1 MLNQKLSQ
9 VSQEDFNFLIK
20 NGVRSSK
27 LLNFDFE
34 SVIYFSWG
42 FLKETLPDLFS
53 KNEFE
58 KLFYL
63 MFQERKQSLFLNDI
77 KFIPVSEAMY
87 FILWLIDELKSVN
100 ELESKYLRSEPDI
113 KMIQAGINN
122 LDQFGI
128 KNTLD
133 NLAKGDILK
142 YDAIRKLRYHDVFDK
157 QYMEVVK
164 SEIEKKRAKIK

>member
-1 MLNQKLSQ
+1 MLNSQLSQ
-9 VSQEDFNFLIK
+9 IKQDDFNFLIK

-42 FLKETLPDLFS
+42 FLKETLPDLFA

-63 MFQERKQSLFLNDI
+63 MFKDRKQNLFLNDVQRI
-77 KFIPVSEAMY
+77 SPNEAMQ
-87 FILWLIDELKSVN
+87 FVLWIIDELKSIT
-100 ELESKYLRSEPDI
+100 ELESQYLRSDPDA

-122 LDQFGI
+122 LNQFGI

-133 NLAKGDILK
+133 NLAKGDVLK
-142 YDAIRKLRYHDVFDK
+142 YDEVRKLKYHDVFDK
-157 QYMEVVK
+157 QYMETVK
-164 SEIEKKRAKIK
+164 AEIEKKRAKIK